1 MVKVLVVNNYPT
13 RERVETLEKCV
24 RGNGATVVPAE
35 WNEAS
40 ARRFDSCDG
49 VVLSGSPAMM
59 TDPKTSVRF
68 GPEVEAI
75 LDSGVPILGVCFGH
89 QLMAHAFGAEVV
101 KDGRHVLEMVKTTVL
116 EDDPLFERL
125 PRSLMLLESRYE
137 VVKSLP
143 EGFGLLAKS
152 ATSMIAAIK
161 RPGRPLY
168 GVQFHPER
176 FTRENPEGNQVV
188 GNFVRLLE

>member
-1 MVKVLVVNNYPT
+1 LVKVLVVNNYPT

-24 RGNGATVVPAE
+24 KGNGAAVVPAD
-35 WNEAS
+35 WGAAS
-40 ARRFDSCDG
+40 AGMFDSCDG

-59 TDPKTSVRF
+59 TDAMTKAKF
-68 GPEVEAI
+68 GQEVDAI
-75 LDSGVPILGVCFGH
+75 HNSKVPILGVCFGH

-101 KDGRHVLEMVKTTVL
+101 KDARHVLEMVKTTVL
-116 EDDPLFERL
+116 ADDPLFEGL
-125 PRSLMLLESRYE
+125 PKSLMLMESRYE

-143 EGFGLLAKS
+143 VGFDLLAKS
-152 ATSMIAAIK
+152 ETSGIAAMK
-161 RPGRPLY
+161 HPGRPLY

-176 FTRENPEGNQVV
+176 FTKENPEGNQVV